1 MRVMLLCA
9 FAVFLLLIPSA
20 GSEDMRIADSKRME
34 TGGHAILMEHYTA
47 TWCPSCAEVD
57 PLVSDFMAQHS
68 ERVYRVALHPND
80 HDPFGT
86 PATQHRIFMKEGVA
100 EAQLPTIWFD
110 GRNDIEGFVTY
121 GELSSA
127 LSSAEIGREHG
138 YEIGMDWST
147 WENGIHEKFQR
158 VHILFDFENRENT
171 TLTLFRTETLN
182 HDSEIA
188 SNGIVTHHDVV
199 TAMFTVELNG
209 NPLLEYPN
217 EDTAEIWHQSYST
230 YTNSTDFN
238 SVIGFDL
245 YGDADSFIAVIES
258 EGEVLAALGLTDVVQ
273 HSTNEEKSANSA
285 IVILASA
292 LVFSTLLLYRRGS

>member
-1 MRVMLLCA
+1 MRTSLLCA
-9 FAVFLLLIPSA
+9 FVVALLLLPSA
-20 GSEDMRIADSKRME
+20 GSEDMAFPDYKRE
-34 TGGHAILMEHYTA
+34 ATGGHAILMEHYTA

-57 PLVSDFMAQHS
+57 PMVSDFMAQHTG
-68 ERVYRVALHPND
+68 RVYRLALHPND

-86 PATQHRIFMKEGVA
+86 PATQHRIFMKDNSA

-110 GRNDIEGFVTY
+110 GRNDLEGFVTY

-138 YEIGMDWST
+138 YKIGMDWST
-147 WENGIHEKFQR
+147 WENGIHDKFQR
-158 VHILFDFENRENT
+158 VNILFDYENRENT
-171 TLTLFRTETLN
+171 TLTLFRTETLI

-209 NPLLEYPN
+209 SPLLEYPN
-217 EDTAEIWHQSYST
+217 DETAEIWYQSHSA
-230 YTNSTDFN
+230 YTNSTDFD

-258 EGEVLAALGLTDVVQ
+258 EGEVLAAIGLSDVVQ
-273 HSTNEEKSANSA
+273 QPTKVEKNDNSA
-285 IVILASA
+285 MILLAGA
-292 LVFSTLLLYRRGS
+292 LVFSTLLLYRRE